1 MYACCSALYA
11 DNDENGEQ
19 HMVLCKVIAGASELV
34 KPPSEQFHPSSEHF
48 DTGVDDLLAPKR
60 LIVWSTHM
68 NTHILPLYVVSFK
81 LPPRW
86 HRKYRNASIDF
97 FTVCVFFSGFALHCV
112 LSEKMISH

>member
-1 MYACCSALYA
+1 MFFAFLMCLLNVFFSCGSALYA
-11 DNDENGEQ
+11 DYDENGEQ
-19 HMVLCKVIAGASELV
+19 HVVLCQVITGASEVV

-86 HRKYRNASIDF
+86 HRKCYYSF
-97 FTVCVFFSGFALHCV
+97 Y
-112 LSEKMISH
+112 

>member
-1 MYACCSALYA
+1 
-11 DNDENGEQ
+11 
-19 HMVLCKVIAGASELV
+19 MVLCQVIAGASELV

-48 DTGVDDLLAPKR
+48 DTGVDDLHAPKR

-86 HRKYRNASIDF
+86 HRK
-97 FTVCVFFSGFALHCV
+97 
-112 LSEKMISH
+112 